1 MPKLIRESAELM
13 TLPVGAEAVDNE
25 GDYLHRDTL
34 GWTYRPKGL
43 IVRPEDV
50 ATPTLLQ
57 QYMPMAVTTAGVD
70 DRAYLDDP
78 ALHTKLA
85 AYLVTRYPGAPDPYP
100 AAKTLLNLI
109 KEHHA

>member
-78 ALHTKLA
+78 ELKEKIAIYLLREAVPGDFVGTANGILA
-85 AYLVTRYPGAPDPYP
+85 M
-100 AAKTLLNLI
+100 I

>member
-70 DRAYLDDP
+70 DRAYLGDP
-78 ALHTKLA
+78 ELKEKIAIYLLREAVPGDFVGTAANILA
-85 AYLVTRYPGAPDPYP
+85 M
-100 AAKTLLNLI
+100 I
-109 KEHHA
+109 KEHRA

>member
-57 QYMPMAVTTAGVD
+57 QYMPMVVTTTDAD
-70 DRAYLDDP
+70 ARAYLDSP
-78 ALHTKLA
+78 ELREKVAIYLA
-85 AYLVTRYPGAPDPYP
+85 QDAIPGDFVGTADGIL
-100 AAKTLLNLI
+100 AMI